1 MLCLYLYDL
10 QRKLQWEGKRGWG
23 REKDSVKESNRER
36 ASLRGRE
43 GEKER
48 EWLPQ
53 NKRSHDLPRQSVY
66 CIVFTVENLALF
78 STWHIDADE
87 AVAVNSS
94 EFQTETYI
102 KQA

>member
-1 MLCLYLYDL
+1 MIYKGNYSEKAREDEGE
-10 QRKLQWEGKRGWG
+10 RKIAWKRAI
-23 REKDSVKESNRER
+23 ERER

-48 EWLPQ
+48 EWLLQ